1 MQFLFNG
8 TNHED
13 LQKRHIVQIKDFSGG
28 ISLAVQEKVD
38 ELSKATIGCHN
49 M

>member
-1 MQFLFNG
+1 MQFLFDG

-28 ISLAVQEKVD
+28 I
-38 ELSKATIGCHN
+38 GCHN